1 MNMFKNLLSKIRQKR
16 QARKLEK
23 QMLKEIYRK
32 AFQDEKTK
40 LTQEKAKIDARK
52 EVFKE
57 PFFSRTNLAEN
68 KNTKKRKN

>member
-1 MNMFKNLLSKIRQKR
+1 MLKNLLSKIKEKR
-16 QARKLEK
+16 QAKKLEK

-40 LTQEKAKIDARK
+40 LTQEKAKIDARE

-57 PFFSRTNLAEN
+57 PFLSKIKMN
-68 KNTKKRKN
+68 KDTKKRKN

>member
-1 MNMFKNLLSKIRQKR
+1 MFKNLLSKIKEKR
-16 QARKLEK
+16 QAKKLEK

-57 PFFSRTNLAEN
+57 PFFSQTKVTED